1 MPTRFKYVQSKP
13 SAFGLTPTEILLA
26 TDKELDSIAGLRFI
40 APYRKQ
46 GLGMQGR
53 GISKRIYDLKQ
64 KLKTRKWGE
73 EPSENKTGGG
83 GEEDRSRDSGWG
95 GKRKAEDGDGEG
107 PSKAKKK
114 RLGKKQR
121 YKEKAAAGA
130 GASQAPQAGDAAMAA
145 TSPAVNGN
153 RYEGVDQPDQA
164 AGAIAPEAEAEGEG
178 KEGKTRRRKKKG
190 GQNKEQDGLKIFD

>member
-13 SAFGLTPTEILLA
+13 TAFGLTPTEILLA
-26 TDKELDSIAGLRFI
+26 TDKELDSIASLRYI

-73 EPSENKTGGG
+73 EPTESKN
-83 GEEDRSRDSGWG
+83 GEGDRSRDSGWD
-95 GKRKAEDGDGEG
+95 GKRKAEDGDG

-121 YKEKAAAGA
+121 YKEKAAAGQIPAPGA
-130 GASQAPQAGDAAMAA
+130 GTGEA
-145 TSPAVNGN
+145 TTTTATGN
-153 RYEGVDQPDQA
+153 RYEGADQPDQA
-164 AGAIAPEAEAEGEG
+164 NAAAAAVAPEAEGEG

-190 GQNKEQDGLKIFD
+190 GQNKEQEGLKIFD

>member
-26 TDKELDSIAGLRFI
+26 TDKELDMIAGLRHI

-53 GISKRIYDLKQ
+53 GISKRIYELKQ

-73 EPSENKTGGG
+73 EPMDDGDENA
-83 GEEDRSRDSGWG
+83 RSRDEGWG
-95 GKRKAEDGDGEG
+95 GKRKAGDGDGEG
-107 PSKAKKK
+107 QGQAKKK

-121 YKEKAAAGA
+121 HRERKAG
-130 GASQAPQAGDAAMAA
+130 GQEGQDAPISESTG
-145 TSPAVNGN
+145 AVNGN
-153 RYEGVDQPDQA
+153 RYEQPADSTTESTIA
-164 AGAIAPEAEAEGEG
+164 ATATATAPEVEGEG

-190 GQNKEQDGLKIFD
+190 GQKQENKDLQIFD